1 MSPHKHGSY
10 WGTFPLRPLVE
21 EVVDSLALR
30 LAAQTIQTSVD
41 VPWNEMVTA
50 DREMLR
56 RAVRNLLLNAAA
68 AMPHG
73 GTLLATSAAT
83 AGAVELE
90 IADSGP
96 AISDEG
102 RRHAFDLTGID
113 ERGAT
118 GCTLAIVR
126 RIAEIHGGGLS
137 VANCP
142 DGGVAVSLR
151 LPRPVALEAAA

>member
-1 MSPHKHGSY
+1 MSPRPNY
-10 WGTFPLRPLVE
+10 PYRETFPLRPLLE
-21 EVVDSLALR
+21 EVVQSLGFR
-30 LAAQTIQTSVD
+30 LAAQTIETTID
-41 VPWNEMVTA
+41 VPLRQMITA

-68 AMPHG
+68 AMPQG
-73 GTLLATSAAT
+73 GSLLATSAAT
-83 AGAVELE
+83 ADAVELE

-96 AISDEG
+96 ALSDEG
-102 RRHAFDLTGID
+102 RRHAFDLTGIA

-126 RIAEIHGGGLS
+126 RIAELHGGNLS

-142 DGGVAVSLR
+142 DGGVALTLR
-151 LPRPVALEAAA
+151 IPRPIALEAAA